1 MQQFEDTWNMAHT
14 IGEIDG
20 KHVRV
25 KYKKNTISLYHN
37 YKGFFGLVL
46 LAICNANYC
55 FALFKVG
62 QYGSNNDS
70 GE

>member
-1 MQQFEDTWNMAHT
+1 MGNMFELN
-14 IGEIDG
+14 IQ
-20 KHVRV
+20 
-25 KYKKNTISLYHN
+25 KNTISLYRN
-37 YKGFFGLVL
+37 YKGFFSLVL
-46 LAICNANYC
+46 IAICNANYC